1 MSHLQA
7 FEQSARQQALAHR
20 LAERAVAADVE
31 LHAAAASTDDGRK
44 WYDTRPMVDPRE
56 HCPECVDM
64 AREALEY
71 GLKCGVL
78 IQHQTFAWLVRVD
91 QQRPSLQGSHA

>member
-7 FEQSARQQALAHR
+7 FIECARQQQLAHR

-31 LHAAAASTDDGRK
+31 LHGHIDRDAAGVK
-44 WYDTRPMVDPRE
+44 WYDTAPMLSPHE
-56 HCPECVDM
+56 HCAESIDM

-71 GLKCGVL
+71 GVKAGVL
-78 IQHQTFAWLVRVD
+78 VPHPTRAGLVRVD
-91 QQRPSLQGSHA
+91 LARPALNGAPA